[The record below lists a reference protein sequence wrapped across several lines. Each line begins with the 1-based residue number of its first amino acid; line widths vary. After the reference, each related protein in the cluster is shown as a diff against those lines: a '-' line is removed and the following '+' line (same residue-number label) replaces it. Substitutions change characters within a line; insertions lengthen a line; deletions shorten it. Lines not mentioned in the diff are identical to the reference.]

1 MKIHWING
9 KYRGKLWELTFV
21 FMVNVRHREKKLCFV
36 ISDRQKNILIGSL
49 LGDANVHRKGKEC
62 RVFCKHSIHQLPLL
76 EWKRKEL
83 DEITGMTIHKFG
95 QLVKGKQYQFAQ
107 FVTLTH
113 PAFTDLRQ
121 MFYRNKKKIVP
132 KNIDKLLTHP
142 VSLAVW
148 IMDDGAKDNAG
159 LTIQTHS
166 FTSNDVKRLISA
178 LKKNFDLIV
187 TPRKN
192 KGKII
197 LYFPKSQIKRLWE
210 IVKMYILPE
219 YRYKFPVAP

>member
-1 MKIHWING
+1 MANI
-9 KYRGKLWELTFV
+9 
-21 FMVNVRHREKKLCFV
+21 RHREKKLNFV
-36 ISDRQKNILIGSL
+36 LSLRQKNILVGSL

-62 RVFCKHSIHQLPLL
+62 RVFFKHSIRQLPLL
-76 EWKRKEL
+76 EWKREEF
-83 DEITGMTIHKFG
+83 DTITGMAIHKFK
-95 QLVKGKQYQFAQ
+95 QLVKEKPYQFAQ

-113 PAFTDLRQ
+113 PAFTELHQ
-121 MFYRNKKKIVP
+121 IFYRNKRKIVP
-132 KNIDKLLTHP
+132 KNIDELLTHP

-148 IMDDGAKDNAG
+148 IMDDGAKDNVG

-166 FTSNDVKRLISA
+166 FASNEVKKLILV

-192 KGKII
+192 KGRFI
-197 LYFPKSQIKRLWE
+197 LYFPKSEMKRLWK
-210 IVKMYILPE
+210 IVKVHILPE